1 MKNKEDN
8 LQELANAVL
17 ESIEAGGDYND
28 EYEKGFCGFVGY
40 SIPSLRYRFESY
52 VEDMRDHSEPDE
64 QDWADLFGEIDQGR
78 YSTLIAQPS
87 LVTIEDLRAWIN
99 TNEER
104 AYQCFCGAAGIS
116 LTSDDDGPVVVIGT
130 MGENGETQVFLV
142 SNSLE
147 EAEKTWAE
155 GWI

>member
-17 ESIEAGGDYND
+17 ESIEAGGHYYDQ
-28 EYEKGFCGFVGY
+28 YEKGFCGFVGY
-40 SIPSLRYRFESY
+40 NIPALRYRFESC
-52 VEDMRDHSEPDE
+52 VEDMRDHSEPEE
-64 QDWADLFGEIDQGR
+64 QDWADLFGEIEKGR
-78 YSTLIAQPS
+78 YNILISQPS
-87 LVTIEDLRAWIN
+87 LATVEDLKAWIN
-99 TNEER
+99 SNEER

-130 MGENGETQVFLV
+130 MGDDREPEILFV
-142 SNSLE
+142 SNSLQ

-155 GWI
+155 EWI